1 VARIRKRESEEG
13 VRERPAWIFPALVIL
28 AVAGLSTLFLYYY
41 FGPTPAELLGR
52 EPRGSAKTEKVS
64 AMIGGAHFSVPENY
78 TRYRAQR
85 SGGAITALDMHA
97 LLPGFEPFSP
107 DEARKFSDNAPDS
120 PVIFFTLRDAGATL
134 DAERRLRDVY
144 SRHFMNPR
152 AEPGPSGL
160 DLFRFRDDSGYKDQ
174 DLLVGG
180 DAQGRL
186 ALLLCERETATN
198 ESPNCSR
205 TVLLTPKLALSYRY
219 KRSWIEDWQQ
229 IDRTLLNLIRAFE
242 METSLRE

>member
-1 VARIRKRESEEG
+1 VARIRKQESEDG

-52 EPRGSAKTEKVS
+52 DPKGSIKTEKVT
-64 AMIGGAHFSVPENY
+64 AVIGGTAFLVPQNY

-85 SGGAITALDMHA
+85 SGGTITSLDMHA

-107 DEARKFSDNAPDS
+107 SDAAKFRDNTPTS
-120 PVIFFTLRDAGATL
+120 PVIFFTLRNAGNTL

-144 SRHFMNPR
+144 SQHFRNPR
-152 AEPGPSGL
+152 AEPGPGGL
-160 DLFRFRDDSGYKDQ
+160 DLFRFRDNSGYKDQ

-186 ALLLCERETATN
+186 VLLLCERETPTN

-219 KRSWIEDWQQ
+219 KRSRVENWQQ
-229 IDRTLLNLIRAFE
+229 IDRSLLNLIKAFE
-242 METSLRE
+242 MESSLRE